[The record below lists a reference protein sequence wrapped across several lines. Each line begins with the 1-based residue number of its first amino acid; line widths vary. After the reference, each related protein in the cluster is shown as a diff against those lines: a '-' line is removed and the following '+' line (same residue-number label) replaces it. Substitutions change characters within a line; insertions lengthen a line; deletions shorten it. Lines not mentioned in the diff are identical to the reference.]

1 MSVVIYQ
8 FSISEYSLVFSIY
21 LYLWSFMAF
30 EIHTY
35 EVKEVA
41 PLHMEKKPI
50 EELILTN
57 EGPVIECIPNIFAC
71 CSL

>member
-1 MSVVIYQ
+1 
-8 FSISEYSLVFSIY
+8 
-21 LYLWSFMAF
+21 MAF